1 LQNEVLKRE
10 AVEYALDEFDSHL
23 KSAFS
28 KLTNQMAHMRE
39 RKQKLEGELRR
50 LTATAAETGPSS
62 FLVAA
67 IHERE
72 QQLREITD
80 QLLAGGADSVDA
92 HLSEIRGFIT
102 KRLGDLQQLIS
113 GEPAEARKELVK
125 HVSEIRMFP
134 EGDGGDGT
142 EKPHYVAEG
151 TWHLVGGEEET
162 GSVMSPQIRSV
173 ADPRNHSADRPT
185 PDNPK
190 APKGRWF
197 KPNNHNYLLDLNS

>member
-1 LQNEVLKRE
+1 V
-10 AVEYALDEFDSHL
+10 
-23 KSAFS
+23 SAS
-28 KLTNQMAHMRE
+28 
-39 RKQKLEGELRR
+39 KLEGELRR

-80 QLLAGGADSVDA
+80 QLLAGGCDSVDA

-113 GEPAEARKELVK
+113 GEPIEARKELVK

-134 EGDGGDGT
+134 QDADGDGNG
-142 EKPHYVAEG
+142 KSHYVAEG
-151 TWHLVGGEEET
+151 AWRLVGSEEET
-162 GSVMSPQIRSV
+162 GNVMSPQIRSV
-173 ADPRNHSADRPT
+173 ADPRNHPNLLAIPFR
-185 PDNPK
+185 
-190 APKGRWF
+190 AP
-197 KPNNHNYLLDLNS
+197 LIESVA